1 VRIGDGRGLPAAP
14 VLGRTVGAGN
24 WSAELLEGDGP
35 FLQAEHVQLAIP
47 HAPRPVTL
55 GRVPGAL
62 RRVSIVA
69 AACLAAVIVVGLG
82 ARLAV
87 RWLTDDA
94 RFVAEAERVEGRVVR
109 VDRPAKGA
117 SEKSTLP
124 VAVIYSFHGQQS
136 ATVEVDTSIAEPLG
150 KGARL
155 GLLVRPDDPGRPREL
170 GTAEAGSG
178 RSSLIMPI
186 VGVAIVAAILV
197 LIRELRRATR
207 REVEPLR
214 TGLLVW
220 LTPDAP
226 LPETKG
232 PFTFAAHYFRDD
244 VKHSVMANADGRRQP
259 VKNAEKLL
267 AAVAPREPTWVRV
280 VDEEVARSLGWY
292 R

>member
-1 VRIGDGRGLPAAP
+1 MLR
-14 VLGRTVGAGN
+14 
-24 WSAELLEGDGP
+24 
-35 FLQAEHVQLAIP
+35 Q
-47 HAPRPVTL
+47 
-55 GRVPGAL
+55 VPGAM

-69 AACLAAVIVVGLG
+69 VACLAAVLVVGLG

-94 RFVAEAERVEGRVVR
+94 RFVAEAERVEGTVVR
-109 VDRPAKGA
+109 VDRPAKGG
-117 SEKSTLP
+117 SEKSALN

-136 ATVEVDTSIAEPLG
+136 ATVEVETSIAEPLG
-150 KGARL
+150 KGARIE
-155 GLLVRPDDPGRPREL
+155 LLVRADDPGRPREA
-170 GTAEAGSG
+170 GTAEARSG

-226 LPETKG
+226 LPDAKA

-244 VKHSVMANADGRRQP
+244 VKQAVTANADGRRKP
-259 VKNAEKLL
+259 VKNGDKLL

>member
-1 VRIGDGRGLPAAP
+1 M
-14 VLGRTVGAGN
+14 
-24 WSAELLEGDGP
+24 
-35 FLQAEHVQLAIP
+35 QLAIP

-55 GRVPGAL
+55 RQVPGAM

-69 AACLAAVIVVGLG
+69 LACLAGVLVVGLG
-82 ARLAV
+82 SRLAV

-94 RFVAEAERVEGRVVR
+94 RFVAEAERIVGTVVR

-117 SEKSTLP
+117 SESSTLP
-124 VAVIYSFHGQQS
+124 VAVIYAFKGQHS
-136 ATVEVDTSIAEPLG
+136 ATIDLETSLAEPLG
-150 KGARL
+150 KGAPIS
-155 GLLVRPDDPGRPREL
+155 LLVRPDDPGRPREL
-170 GTAEAGSG
+170 GTAEARAG

-220 LTPDAP
+220 LTPDVP
-226 LPETKG
+226 LPETKA
-232 PFTFAAHYFRDD
+232 PFSFAAHYFRDD
-244 VKHSVMANADGRRQP
+244 VKQAVTANADGRRKP
-259 VKNAEKLL
+259 VTNGDKVL